1 IYPLAIVIILL
12 SFIDRWIN
20 GRRIIYIA
28 SLLFTGV
35 FAVIDGLVAAK
46 IPLGGLP
53 EFLEAVVPLYSLGIG
68 WAIPAVLGA
77 IIGLL
82 ISLLTSPPK
91 QLA

>member
-1 IYPLAIVIILL
+1 MIILL
-12 SFIDRWIN
+12 SFLDRWIN

-28 SLLFTGV
+28 SLIFTGI

-46 IPLGGLP
+46 IPLGGLNKI
-53 EFLEAVVPLYSLGIG
+53 LEATVPLYKLGIG

-82 ISLLTSPPK
+82 ISLFTSPPK
-91 QLA
+91 QPA